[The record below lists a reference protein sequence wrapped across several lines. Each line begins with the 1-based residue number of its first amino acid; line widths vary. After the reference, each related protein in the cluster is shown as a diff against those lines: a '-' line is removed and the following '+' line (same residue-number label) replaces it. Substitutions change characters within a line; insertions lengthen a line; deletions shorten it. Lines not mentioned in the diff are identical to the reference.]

1 MGKGMEVGNYN
12 PSKDDNNN
20 GPRKKINNGP
30 QSLIPVLGTSLHD
43 PTGVICRTL
52 LS

>member
-20 GPRKKINNGP
+20 GPRKKINNWN
-30 QSLIPVLGTSLHD
+30 LKKKK
-43 PTGVICRTL
+43 
-52 LS
+52 LSEADCSP